1 MKKIEIIFRN
11 ADEARSIGELLV
23 HVIEDY
29 NYHDNIKI
37 TLRDCKAILHYD
49 NKYSNNE
56 IEKLYEFINELI
68 DIDKNQIDPKTV
80 LEAYNALKN
89 GDEKFLSR
97 QIKCCIEVGPHKS
110 NVFSRTAGQQKYV
123 SMITNSCITLCV
135 GPAGT
140 GKTYIAIAKAVN
152 ALINDEVSRII
163 LTRPAIEAGERLGFL
178 PGDLKQKIDPYIK
191 PLFDALHDML
201 PSDILEKYMERGI
214 IEVAPLAY
222 MRGRTLNNS
231 FVILDEAQNTSKQQM
246 LMFLTR
252 LGYESKCIIT
262 GDPSQID
269 LPNRNES
276 GLIEAY
282 NVLDNIDNLGI
293 CQLTKRD
300 VVRHPIVQKII
311 EAYNNHRSVK

>member
-1 MKKIEIIFRN
+1 MKKNEIIFKN
-11 ADEARSIGELLV
+11 TDEAKNIGELLV
-23 HVIEDY
+23 HVIEEI
-29 NYHDNIKI
+29 NNKIKI

-49 NKYSNNE
+49 DDISNNE
-56 IEKLYEFINELI
+56 IDNFYEFIKDLTLI
-68 DIDKNQIDPKTV
+68 NKSQVDAKTV

-89 GDEKFLSR
+89 GDNKFLSR
-97 QIKCCIEVGPHKS
+97 QTKCCIEVGPHKS
-110 NVFSRTAGQQKYV
+110 NVFSRTVGQQKYIDI
-123 SMITNSCITLCV
+123 ITNSCITLCV

-152 ALINDEVSRII
+152 ALINDDVSRII
-163 LTRPAIEAGERLGFL
+163 LTRPAIEAGESLGFL
-178 PGDLKQKIDPYIK
+178 PGDLKQKIDPYVR

-201 PSDILEKYMERGI
+201 PPDILEKYLDRGI

-269 LPNRNES
+269 LPNKNQS
-276 GLIEAY
+276 GLTEAY

-311 EAYNNHRSVK
+311 EAYNNHRSLK